1 MKGIAHHSF
10 FARGGNRFMSEIY
23 ASKSKEVE
31 QREIDH
37 MNISR
42 ELAGECMVLLEN
54 DGALP
59 LKETGKIAL
68 FGNGV
73 RRTVK
78 GGTGSGDV
86 NSRSIVNVEEGFKN
100 AGFTVT
106 SGSWLDKQG
115 EMLDKSKGEY
125 LEWVKAEAKKSSRSE
140 FIIQFDHPYSAPAPV
155 LITEEDCKEA
165 DTDVAVYVIAR
176 NSGEGSDRYNR
187 EGDYLLFAEEKKN
200 LEMVAAHFK
209 KTIVI
214 LNIGGVMELS
224 GVKAIPG
231 INAILLMGQLGNIG
245 GDALADVV
253 TGKVNPSGK
262 TVDTWAKNYM
272 DYPSSAKFSH
282 NGSVHD
288 EEYEDGIYVGYRYFD
303 SFGVEPEYCFGFGR
317 SYTDFSLQID
327 GVEAAGDR
335 VQVRATVQ
343 NTGSVYAGKEVVQIY
358 YSAPQGRMDKPYQE
372 LAAYHKTSLLKPG
385 ESEAMILTFA
395 IKEMASYSEADAA
408 WVLEKGDY
416 VIRVGSSAGN
426 TEVAAVLTLAEEVKT
441 QIGKNLF
448 PLDIQ
453 LKEIKPDTTAAKT
466 AYEKN
471 SEGLGRVYHGSI
483 QSSCIKAEHMVYQGK
498 REEYKTDREKKLT
511 VQDVK
516 NGDCTVEELVA
527 QLTVEEMADMC
538 VGTLRAGEGNV
549 VGNASYTVPG
559 AAGDTSSILKGSR
572 GIKNMILAD
581 GPAGLRLQPHFKT
594 TKEGKLLPGGSV
606 MGDSFEPFDPD
617 INEDEV
623 DNYYQYCTAIPIGWS
638 LAQSWNTELAE
649 WAGDMIGAEME
660 QFGVDLW
667 LAPAMNIHRNP
678 LCGRNFEYY
687 SEDPLVSGKI
697 AAAITIGVQK
707 HKGKGTTIKHFA
719 VNNQEDNRY
728 FVNAH
733 VSERAL
739 REIYLKGF
747 EIAVKESQP
756 LSIMTSYNLLN
767 GIHTANSYDLLQA
780 MARDEWGFD
789 GTVMT
794 DWFTSQDMP
803 EITGKFQPRYPISSS
818 VGCIYAGNDI
828 QMPGCRKNVDD
839 IVEAVKTGREMD
851 GFRIT
856 LADLQFNTANIIR
869 VVLKT
874 MR

>member
-1 MKGIAHHSF
+1 
-10 FARGGNRFMSEIY
+10 MSEIY

-327 GVEAAGDR
+327 GAEAAGDR

-453 LKEIKPDTTAAKT
+453 LKEIKPDTTVAKT

-498 REEYKTDREKKLT
+498 REEYKTDQEKKLT

>member
-1 MKGIAHHSF
+1 
-10 FARGGNRFMSEIY
+10 MSEIY

-140 FIIQFDHPYSAPAPV
+140 FIIQFDHPYSAPVPV

-327 GVEAAGDR
+327 GAEAAGDR

-559 AAGDTSSILKGSR
+559 AAGDTSSILKVSR